1 MECPSTPRPWGL
13 KSPVI
18 IEALNAFMGVAVG
31 RHTPFE
37 GKHTPRLVAPF
48 FNYAYTREATHVLQ
62 IEPGA
67 ARAYHILENIEW
79 LCRSIKERFPKGYVY
94 DMDTT
99 YVRAVIF
106 PNDDIR
112 VNTRNKETTHCIH
125 YDRKTDHWYFRY
137 TDTTDLRDW

>member
-1 MECPSTPRPWGL
+1 
-13 KSPVI
+13 
-18 IEALNAFMGVAVG
+18 MGVAVG

-79 LCRSIKERFPKGYVY
+79 LCRSIREHLPRSGF
-94 DMDTT
+94 DMDST
-99 YVRAVIF
+99 YVRVVIF
-106 PNDDIR
+106 PDDNIHAYIR
-112 VNTRNKETTHCIH
+112 HIDNTYHIQ
-125 YDRKTDHWYFRY
+125 YDSNTDHWYFRY
-137 TDTTDLRDW
+137 TENTNLRDW